1 VEQRATV
8 TDDAWKWADL
18 PCFLLLFPSLPAVR
32 NTTTC
37 KTQKNASNGLFCFTA
52 DPVSSSSGGR
62 SLDHGAGGLWAL
74 VEGDG
79 EVACWRRS
87 VAVEE
92 TEGEKDLLKWGEAP
106 LAEEK

>member
-1 VEQRATV
+1 MGGSA
-8 TDDAWKWADL
+8 L
-18 PCFLLLFPSLPAVR
+18 PSPSLPFPAGSEVHHSLQ
-32 NTTTC
+32 NT
-37 KTQKNASNGLFCFTA
+37 KNASNGLFCFTA

-62 SLDHGAGGLWAL
+62 SLDHGAAGLWAL

-79 EVACWRRS
+79 KVACWRRS
-87 VAVEE
+87 VAVED